1 MLQKVKAY
9 LKITWD
15 DEDTAITDLITR
27 GKKKLEELAGAEP
40 DFDTE
45 GLARALLFD
54 YCRYAYNNAS
64 EYFEENFQKEILRLQ
79 LMTGVSLLPVE
90 EEIPV
95 EDEEDE
101 N

>member
-27 GKKKLEELAGAEP
+27 GKKKLEELAGAEL

-45 GLARALLFD
+45 GLARSLLFD

-79 LMTGVSLLPVE
+79 LMTGVSLLPV
-90 EEIPV
+90 
-95 EDEEDE
+95 DGEEDE
-101 N
+101 T

>member
-79 LMTGVSLLPVE
+79 LMTGVALMPAG
-90 EEIPV
+90 
-95 EDEEDE
+95 EDADAE

>member
-1 MLQKVKAY
+1 MLDKVKAY

-27 GKKKLEELAGAEP
+27 GKKKLEELAGAEL

-64 EYFEENFQKEILRLQ
+64 EYFEENFRHEILRLQ

-90 EEIPV
+90 E
-95 EDEEDE
+95 DADAEE
-101 N
+101 

>member
-1 MLQKVKAY
+1 VLKDY

-27 GKKKLEELAGAEP
+27 GKKKLEGLAGAEL

-45 GLARALLFD
+45 GLARSLLFD

-64 EYFEENFQKEILRLQ
+64 DYFEENFQREILRLQ
-79 LMTGVSLLPVE
+79 LKTGVSLLPVE
-90 EEIPV
+90 
-95 EDEEDE
+95 DEEDE
-101 N
+101 T

>member
-1 MLQKVKAY
+1 MLDKVKDY
-9 LKITWD
+9 LKITWT
-15 DEDTAITDLITR
+15 DEDTAINDLIDR
-27 GKKKLEELAGAEP
+27 GKEKLEELAGAAP
-40 DFDTE
+40 DFESE
-45 GLARALLFD
+45 GLARSLLFD

-95 EDEEDE
+95 EGEEDE
-101 N
+101 T